1 MTVMMGEKG
10 EEYSKKS
17 QNISMN
23 DRVPLP
29 LPLPVVKSTM
39 QGIGFF
45 SIGSGYKIE
54 IYHMKPNQSIL
65 IWNLVNLCYGKG
77 ELK

>member
-54 IYHMKPNQSIL
+54 IYHMKPNPVNP
-65 IWNLVNLCYGKG
+65 NLEPGQPVLW
-77 ELK
+77 ER